1 MKNLD
6 TLFNVYDF
14 KFTDE
19 SVQDSVKEILA
30 KNFAKND
37 NKDVY
42 RKCLSFIDLTSLNA
56 TDTEEKIEKMMQKV
70 NDFPPHFPDIENVPA
85 VCVFPSLVPIT
96 RQTLTGNTKI
106 AAVSACFPTSQTF
119 IEAKIAETALTAL
132 AGADEIDVVISL
144 GKFLSGNY
152 AEVLEELE
160 EIKAACRN
168 AHLKVIIES
177 GSLPSCADIKK
188 ASIISIV
195 AGADFI
201 KTSTGKTEPAATL
214 EAAFVMCQTI
224 KEYYQKSGVKI
235 GFKPA
240 GGIATTKDA
249 VEFYTIVEHILGKE
263 WLNADLF
270 RIGASRLANDLLSKI
285 YDKEIKYY

>member
-6 TLFNVYDF
+6 TLFKEYDF
-14 KFTDE
+14 NFTDE
-19 SVQDSVKEILA
+19 SVQNSVKEILA

-42 RKCLSFIDLTSLNA
+42 RKCLAMIDLTSLNP
-56 TDTEEKIEKMMQKV
+56 TDTEEKIEKMMLKV
-70 NDFPPHFPDIENVPA
+70 NDFPQHFDIENVPA
-85 VCVFPSLVPIT
+85 VCVFPALVPIA
-96 RQTLTGNTKI
+96 RKTLKGNIKI

-144 GKFLSGNY
+144 GKFLCGNY

-160 EIKAACRN
+160 EIKAACRK

-188 ASIISIV
+188 ASIISIA

-224 KEYYQKSGVKI
+224 KEFYQKNGIKI

-249 VEFYTIVEHILGKE
+249 IEFYTVVEHILGKE

-270 RIGASRLANDLLSKI
+270 RFGASRLANDLLSKI
-285 YDKEIKYY
+285 YDKNISYF

>member
-1 MKNLD
+1 MKNLE
-6 TLFNVYDF
+6 TLFKEYDF
-14 KFTDE
+14 NFTDE
-19 SVQDSVKEILA
+19 SVQNSVKEILA

-42 RKCLSFIDLTSLNA
+42 RKCLAMIDLTSLNP

-70 NDFPPHFPDIENVPA
+70 NDFPRHFDAENVPA

-96 RQTLTGNTKI
+96 RQTLSGDTKI

-119 IEAKIAETALTAL
+119 IEAKVAETALTVL

-144 GKFLSGNY
+144 GKFLSGNFF
-152 AEVLEELE
+152 EVFEELE

-188 ASIISIV
+188 ASVISIA

-224 KEYYQKSGVKI
+224 KEYHEKSGVKI

-240 GGIATTKDA
+240 GGIVTTKDA
-249 VEFYTIVEHILGKE
+249 VEFYSVVEHILGEE

-270 RIGASRLANDLLSKI
+270 RIGASRLANNLLTDI
-285 YDKEIKYY
+285 YDKEVKYY

>member
-6 TLFNVYDF
+6 VLFKEYNF
-14 KFTDE
+14 NFTDE
-19 SVQDSVKEILA
+19 SVEKSVKDILA
-30 KNFAKND
+30 NGFAKND
-37 NKDVY
+37 NKDIY

-70 NDFPPHFPDIENVPA
+70 NDFPQHFDTENVPA
-85 VCVFPSLVPIT
+85 VCVCPSLVPVA
-96 RQTLTGNTKI
+96 RKTLTGSTKI
-106 AAVSACFPTSQTF
+106 AAVSACFPSSQTF
-119 IEAKIAETALTAL
+119 IEAKIAEVALTAY

-144 GKFLSGNY
+144 GKYLSGNY
-152 AEVLEELE
+152 DEMLEELE

-168 AHLKVIIES
+168 AHLKVILES

-188 ASIISIV
+188 ASIIAIA

-201 KTSTGKTEPAATL
+201 KTSTGKSEPAATL

-224 KEYYQKSGVKI
+224 KEFYQKSGVKI

-240 GGIATTKDA
+240 GGIVTTQDA
-249 VEFYTIVEHILGKE
+249 VQYYTIVESILGE
-263 WLNADLF
+263 DWLNSDLF
-270 RIGASRLANDLLSKI
+270 RFGASRLANNLLSAI
-285 YDKEIKYY
+285 YDKEVKYF

>member
-1 MKNLD
+1 MKNLE
-6 TLFNVYDF
+6 TLFNEYDF
-14 KFTDE
+14 NFTDE
-19 SVQDSVKEILA
+19 SVKNSVKESLA
-30 KNFAKND
+30 KNFAKNN
-37 NKDVY
+37 NKEVY
-42 RKCLSFIDLTSLNA
+42 RKCLAMIDLTSLNP
-56 TDTEEKIEKMMQKV
+56 TDTEEKIEKIMLKV
-70 NDFPPHFPDIENVPA
+70 NDFPQHFDIENVPA

-96 RQTLTGNTKI
+96 RKTLTGKTKI

-119 IEAKIAETALTAL
+119 IEAKIAEVALTAF

-144 GKFLSGNY
+144 GKFLSGNFS
-152 AEVLEELE
+152 EVLDELE
-160 EIKAACRN
+160 EIKEACRN

-188 ASIISIV
+188 ASIISIA

-224 KEYYQKSGVKI
+224 KEFYQKSGVKI

-240 GGIATTKDA
+240 GGIVTTKDA
-249 VEFYTIVEHILGKE
+249 VEFYTIVEHILGEE

-270 RIGASRLANDLLSKI
+270 RIGASRLANNLLTDI
-285 YDKEIKYY
+285 LDKNISYF